1 MAMVIA
7 SSQNVAFGEHAKKD
21 QGAIEFTDKE
31 LEWIREHKE
40 SKIRIGVAQDY
51 VPVEYIDSNGIQ
63 RGLGSGMLKK
73 ISEETGLEFELYYN
87 NENETWEEI
96 LQSMW
101 AGRIDLLPLVS
112 YTEERSRYLQFSK
125 PYTEFTQVV
134 VSRKEKKCF
143 ISDLSR
149 LTEGVFAVPRGYWFL
164 DLIKSQNPAIDIVE
178 VKSMKEALEY
188 VSKGRADY
196 TICEIPVYTYYK
208 EQGIYDGIRIVGEF
222 KEKNKAAM
230 ATSKEFEGMIPII
243 NKVIENLNYDEIYE
257 NALVFPVDSTSGARL
272 RMTVIFLSMA
282 LLATFYFL
290 YHTFE
295 KLVNAKQQAEEASDE
310 KSKFMSGIAHDLRTP
325 IAIIMGYSEMINGK
339 KAKTQSDIERY
350 ISKIYEKAE
359 GLSSLIEEIFM
370 ASRLEDNRFE
380 FQMEDTSINEL
391 VSDVAEDL
399 GFKAAEKGIEIQVK
413 LVEGADAVRK
423 VDRVEFRRAIENIV
437 TNAIKYS
444 EEGDVI
450 QIRTIKRSDGRILIH
465 VKDEGLGISEIDI
478 GHIFERY
485 YRGENRNSESVG
497 LGLYITKEIIQRHG
511 GDIWVESKCGIGS
524 IFYVAI

>member
-1 MAMVIA
+1 MWLLE
-7 SSQNVAFGEHAKKD
+7 SSRKKIKALLNL
-21 QGAIEFTDKE
+21 QIKNLNG
-31 LEWIREHKE
+31 
-40 SKIRIGVAQDY
+40 SKSTRRKIWIGVAQDY
-51 VPVEYIDSNGIQ
+51 VPIAYIDSNGIQ
-63 RGLGSGMLKK
+63 RGLGSEIMKK
-73 ISEETGLEFELYYN
+73 ISEATGLEFELYYN
-87 NENETWEEI
+87 NENENWEKI
-96 LQSMW
+96 LQSTLE
-101 AGRIDLLPLVS
+101 GKIDILPSVA
-112 YTEERSRYLQFSK
+112 YTEERSRHLKFSK
-125 PYTEFTQVV
+125 PYTELTQVI

-164 DLIKSQNPAIDIVE
+164 DQIKSQNPKIGIVE
-178 VKSMKEALEY
+178 VDSMGAALEY

-196 TICEIPVYTYYK
+196 TVCEIPVYTYYK
-208 EQGIYDGIRIVGEF
+208 EQGIYGKIGIVGEF
-222 KEKNKAAM
+222 KEKNRAAM
-230 ATSKEFEGMIPII
+230 VASKEFEGMIPII
-243 NKVIENLNYDEIYE
+243 NKVIENLNYDEVYE
-257 NALVFPVDSTSGARL
+257 NAIVFPVDSTSMTRL
-272 RMTVIFLSMA
+272 RMTVVFLSMA
-282 LLATFYFL
+282 LLATFFFL
-290 YHTFE
+290 YHIFE
-295 KLVNAKQQAEEASDE
+295 KLVRAKEQAEEANDE

-380 FQMEDTSINEL
+380 FQMEDTSIKEL
-391 VSDVAEDL
+391 VRGVAEDL
-399 GFKAAEKGIEIQVK
+399 SFKAAENGIEIQTK
-413 LVEGADAVRK
+413 FAEGADAVRK

-450 QIRTIKRSDGRILIH
+450 QIITIKRSDGRILIQ
-465 VKDEGLGISEIDI
+465 VEDEGLGISERDI

-485 YRGENRNSESVG
+485 YKGENRNSESVG